1 MGTLSL
7 CCLDTLI
14 CLLLNCMVS
23 NLMNLSVT
31 DKDYSKDVNIIKY
44 IDSPLR
50 IKLQIL
56 TTRLT
61 AYG

>member
-1 MGTLSL
+1 
-7 CCLDTLI
+7 
-14 CLLLNCMVS
+14 MVS
-23 NLMNLSVT
+23 NLLNLSVT